1 MHVCRLWRMIAGDT
15 PALWSKP
22 NLSWPKLAWEMINY
36 SRSVPLEIE
45 WSPQHPPI
53 QQSHLALL
61 LDIMGQGSRIS
72 NLGLVFRSASYLT
85 TLLAKMIHP
94 APHLHSIRLDTE
106 YSTDSFTIPENFLGK
121 HAPRLVH
128 FEVRG
133 CNIPWRSP
141 VLHNLTTLSIGR
153 TNLSSASASLED
165 VAVTLQAAT
174 ALEIV
179 EISDFLLSHT
189 NLTLPQGMKIDLPH
203 LKHLYLSSRGA
214 VLAALLHHMLFPS
227 STTIHLA
234 TVDYAEDSLVD
245 YLSSV
250 FSDVSTTPNHP
261 RTIKTLVL
269 DHHEDYNFSLR
280 AWDVGID
287 RPELSPPPHLR
298 CHLGKDQLN
307 DVFVPPLLR
316 RLSPGLGLLARLEIL
331 HIGLSIFPEEVMAH
345 SFGNCSNLHTI
356 AIQGPCAS
364 DIIYSLS
371 HSLPSPPETSFVDPT
386 GNLDSKNRE
395 PLGNAP
401 ALVYPE
407 LKTLAI
413 SNVNFDGLMSP
424 LIESLRRRTEC
435 GCPIGEVDLDCC
447 RHLRRD
453 DVGRLRDEVGTSVVW
468 DGNELGADDSDDS
481 DDPEKFAPY
490 ITYAPYGT
498 YAPYLYGGD
507 ELYAG
512 ELDMGDDSDVEF

>member
-15 PALWSKP
+15 PTLWSKP
-22 NLSWPKLAWEMINY
+22 NLSWPKLAWEMISY

-53 QQSHLALL
+53 QPSHLALL
-61 LDIMGQGSRIS
+61 LEIMGQGSRIS
-72 NLGLVFRSASYLT
+72 HLGLVFRSASYLT

-94 APHLHSIRLDTE
+94 APHLHSVRLDTE

-141 VLHNLTTLSIGR
+141 VLHNLATLSVGR
-153 TNLSSASASLED
+153 INLSSASASLED
-165 VAVTLQAAT
+165 IAVTLQAAT
-174 ALEIV
+174 ALEVV

-189 NLTLPQGMKIDLPH
+189 NVTLPQGMEIELPR

-214 VLAALLHHMLFPS
+214 VLAALLHHMSFPA
-227 STTIHLA
+227 STTMHLA
-234 TVDYAEDSLVD
+234 TVDCAEDSLVD

-261 RTIKTLVL
+261 RTVKTLVL
-269 DHHEDYNFSLR
+269 DHHDDSTFSLR
-280 AWDVGID
+280 AWDVGVG
-287 RPELSPPPHLR
+287 RPELSPPHLR

-307 DVFVPPLLR
+307 DALVPHLLE
-316 RLSPGLGLLARLEIL
+316 RLSPGLGQLVDLEIL
-331 HIGLSIFPEEVMAH
+331 HIGLSVFPEEVMAH
-345 SFGNCSNLHTI
+345 SFGNCSSLHTI
-356 AIQGPCAS
+356 VIQGLCAS
-364 DIIYSLS
+364 DIIFSLS
-371 HSLPSPPETSFVDPT
+371 HTLPSLSETSVDPT

-395 PLGNAP
+395 PPRNAP

-413 SNVNFDGLMSP
+413 SDVNFDGLMSP

-435 GCPIGEVDLDCC
+435 GSPIGEVDLGCC

-453 DVGRLRDEVGTSVVW
+453 DVGRLRDEVDTNVVW

-498 YAPYLYGGD
+498 YAPYLYGD

-512 ELDMGDDSDVEF
+512 ELDAGDHDSDAEF